1 MATVVISTTLWSNR
15 NKTRK
20 LGVMKPK
27 DALTEEEKNKKY
39 YEVEVEF
46 YDEKDWFC
54 KCKHKKFGTGYA
66 LYFQN
71 GNVHISGAGVTE
83 AIKKRGGIIGDP
95 TTGAQTMSSKS
106 KSKALICNGTVQN
119 KITLRVSQSASSA
132 SAGTIDK
139 GTKVIMS
146 KINTTTGWCYVKPAL
161 GSLTPGAHLNAG
173 YTGGYVQ
180 YKTKSTT
187 YIKATSVTQG
197 YASLST
203 INAKNPNNGG
213 NTEDTGSNPD
223 PTSTDDSSIAISDKF
238 IPTDTSLT
246 RDTIDYTAFT
256 QDFKNYTDANA
267 FVKSARGIHGMPYQ
281 FSSIVD
287 PKIQDGDK
295 VGLYGK
301 LYSDRILSKMPLLVL
316 SPGKPIYMPNY
327 GDKDIK
333 GNVLT
338 NAVKMGLGKLD
349 DLFDEITGEEG
360 AGKFYSFQHDYEYF
374 DYLKLMIQQ
383 LARYLDLSNKRIP
396 SSSGNTPK
404 ISKVSWQRYQNNYIN
419 DAASDK
425 FSVGFYIDSE
435 TQISESFNNSTA
447 ESQFASSIN
456 QVNDLSREIQF
467 LMGGATGEE
476 FKQLVDQNFNEAFSQ
491 IEQFTSKYV
500 QVLPGLLTS
509 RLKNT
514 FNTIKIGGQLVF
526 PEIWNDSDFSRN
538 IDINIKLRT
547 PDGDNFSWFMNIGIP
562 LMHLLCF
569 TIPKRL
575 GDNGIQSPFLVR
587 AYYKGFFNVN
597 MGIITSLSIS
607 KGDKC
612 KWNLQG
618 LPTDIDVSFTIK
630 DLYQSLSIESGSNF
644 KKNTDQLDYIA
655 NLCGIN
661 VNKPDIIRGLVLNY
675 ERYVNAGYNI
685 LTGNN
690 FLHISEAIDNYKLG
704 MAEKYIR

>member
-71 GNVHISGAGVTE
+71 GNVHISGKGVTE

-180 YKTKSTT
+180 YKTKTTT
-187 YIKATSVTQG
+187 YIKATSVKQG
-197 YASLST
+197 YGSLST

-223 PTSTDDSSIAISDKF
+223 PTTTDDSSIATSDKF

-256 QDFKNYTDANA
+256 QNFNNYTDAKA
-267 FVKSARGIHGMPYQ
+267 FVKSVRGIHGMPYQ

-287 PKIQDGDK
+287 PKIQDGSK

-327 GDKDIK
+327 SNSDNKK
-333 GNVLT
+333 NVL
-338 NAVKMGLGKLD
+338 AKVVDMGLDKLE
-349 DLFDEITGEEG
+349 DLFDDIAGEEG

-383 LARYLDLSNKRIP
+383 LAIYLGVSNKKIP
-396 SSSGNTPK
+396 SSSGNTPMVK
-404 ISKVSWQRYQNNYIN
+404 HVSWQKYQSDYIN

-675 ERYVNAGYNI
+675 NQNINALYNI

-704 MAEKYIR
+704 MVEKYIR